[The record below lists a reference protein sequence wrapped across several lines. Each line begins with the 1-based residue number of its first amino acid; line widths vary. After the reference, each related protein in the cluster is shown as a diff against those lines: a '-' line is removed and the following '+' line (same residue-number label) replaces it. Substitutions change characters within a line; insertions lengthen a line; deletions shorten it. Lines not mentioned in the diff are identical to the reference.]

1 MTPRA
6 SRCSASCTAPR
17 RARAGGCNPTHPGCN
32 PTRPTLQPYASQA
45 RYLSLLPS
53 ARTVIG
59 SYLGH
64 HWRVRTAAP
73 AAAPAAKAAGAGAT
87 GEAGRQ
93 GRLLLDLY
101 PHVIPVHS
109 CGCEPFARDPTHYTP
124 PAEAA
129 SFGLNASA
137 LVFESHLPYRAT
149 VLMWDGSREVEL
161 GALHPPR
168 SPARGA
174 AHLVLEAV
182 WPGTL
187 LLVRRRRDAALVLQ
201 HLVGDIVVR
210 DCASGAAGGTGAS
223 TGSARQAAGG
233 AAGVGGGVKGE
244 RLRLQKQR
252 ATAQREADELRAQL
266 SLLKGIDVQ
275 GLLQSAQASTPEMLD
290 ELVRNATA
298 ALVALQPPKA
308 RTGGTQVAPKAGAPS
323 PSVRPV
329 RTQRRHVEDPPGSSS
344 NLGAPAIGS
353 LPVAMRD
360 EL

>member
-1 MTPRA
+1 
-6 SRCSASCTAPR
+6 
-17 RARAGGCNPTHPGCN
+17 
-32 PTRPTLQPYASQA
+32 
-45 RYLSLLPS
+45 
-53 ARTVIG
+53 
-59 SYLGH
+59 
-64 HWRVRTAAP
+64 
-73 AAAPAAKAAGAGAT
+73 
-87 GEAGRQ
+87 
-93 GRLLLDLY
+93 
-101 PHVIPVHS
+101 VH
-109 CGCEPFARDPTHYTP
+109 
-124 PAEAA
+124 A

-168 SPARGA
+168 SPAHGA

-210 DCASGAAGGTGAS
+210 DCAGGAAGGTGAS
-223 TGSARQAAGG
+223 TGSAREAAGG
-233 AAGVGGGVKGE
+233 AAGVGVGVKGE

-308 RTGGTQVAPKAGAPS
+308 KTGGTQVAPKAGAPS

-329 RTQRRHVEDPPGSSS
+329 RTQRRHVEGPPGSSD